1 MRITSF
7 FSLTMFLCL
16 WSLEAQAQKKIS
28 MADANLKERTEFR
41 PTSLAQLQWIPE
53 SDQFSYIANGKVV
66 LASVQQA
73 LRPDSLDLLPM
84 LNAALSAESGGD
96 SLAKLVPFTWQNRD
110 LIRFAKGEKYYSFD
124 LKQRKLQLLAK
135 IPTDADRVDVHTS
148 GNKIA
153 YTRDQA
159 LFIAQGETQTE
170 VARSEA
176 DGILYGTSVHR
187 DEFGINKGTYW
198 SPNASRLAFYRMDER
213 MVTQY
218 PIYVLDSMPAQPRM
232 IRYPYAGAKSHHV
245 TVGIYDVQSK
255 KTVYLNTGE
264 PADQYLTNLSWAD
277 EKHILI
283 AVVNRAQNHMWL
295 RKYDTNTGNL
305 VATLFEEERPEWVEP
320 EHPAE
325 FLPDGRFIWQSEK
338 DGYNHLYLHASDGKQ
353 LRQLTSG
360 KRLVTVNY
368 GFDTRKKSLFYQ
380 WADSTGLNR
389 YVSKVDLET
398 GADQMVASTAG
409 THNAIVQPAGEYI
422 LDEFSSLEVP
432 RTITLRPLIN
442 RKAPTL
448 LHEAPNPNLGYAFG
462 KCQIS
467 IFASPSGFDLNART
481 ILPYDFDA
489 SKKYPVLVY
498 VYNGPHVQL
507 VTNSWMGAA
516 NLWMQR
522 FAQEGYIVYTVD
534 GRGSSNRGRAFE
546 SAIHRKVG
554 TNEVAD
560 QLYALDQLKKLPYV
574 DAARIGVYGWS
585 YGGFMTTSLC
595 TRPEAKGAFKCGVA
609 GGAVTDWAMYEI
621 MYTERYM
628 DSPQENP
635 EGYKQSSTFTHLPN
649 LSVPFLMIHGTSD
662 DVVTWQHT
670 LRYTQECVRKGIQ
683 MDYFM
688 YPEHLHNVRGKD
700 RVHLFEKIERFFM
713 REL

>member
-1 MRITSF
+1 MRINSLFLLFAVVLATSTTAF
-7 FSLTMFLCL
+7 
-16 WSLEAQAQKKIS
+16 AQKKIT
-28 MADANLKERTEFR
+28 MADAILKERSEFR

-53 SDQFSYIANGKVV
+53 SDQFSYVANNKVLV
-66 LASVQQA
+66 ASGIKA
-73 LRPDSLDLLPM
+73 DTLDLLPM
-84 LNAALSAESGGD
+84 LNAALFTESGGD
-96 SLAKLVPFTWQNRD
+96 SLSKLIPFTWLNRNQ
-110 LIRFAKGEKYYSFD
+110 IKFNKGEKYYQFD

-135 IPTDADRVDVHTS
+135 TPADADRVDVHTS
-148 GNKIA
+148 GNLIA

-159 LFIAQGETQTE
+159 LFIANGETQTE

-176 DGILYGTSVHR
+176 EGILYGTSVHR
-187 DEFGINKGTYW
+187 DEFGISKGTYW
-198 SPNASRLAFYRMDER
+198 SPSGARLAFYRMDER
-213 MVTQY
+213 MVTHY
-218 PIYVLDSMPAQPRM
+218 PIYVLDSMPAQPRL
-232 IRYPYAGAKSHHV
+232 IRYPYAGARSHHV
-245 TVGIYDVQSK
+245 TVGIYDRQTSK
-255 KTVYLNTGE
+255 TIYLKTGE
-264 PADQYLTNLSWAD
+264 PADQYLTNISWAD
-277 EKHILI
+277 ERHVFI

-295 RKYDTNTGNL
+295 RKYDVTTGNL

-338 DGYNHLYLHASDGKQ
+338 DGYNHLYLHAADGKQ
-353 LRQLTSG
+353 IRQLTSG

-368 GFDTRKKSLFYQ
+368 GFDAAKKSIFYQ
-380 WADSTGLNR
+380 WADSSGMNR
-389 YVSKVDLET
+389 YISRVELAT
-398 GADQMVASTAG
+398 GKDQFLTPEAG
-409 THNAIVQPAGEYI
+409 THNAQIQPSGNAF
-422 LDEFSSLEVP
+422 LDDFSSLTVP
-432 RTITLRPLIN
+432 RTITVRSTNP
-442 RKAPTL
+442 RDKSVL
-448 LHEAPNPNLGYAFG
+448 LHEAADPTLGYAFG
-462 KCQIS
+462 KCQLS
-467 IFASPSGFDLNART
+467 TYASPSGFDLQART
-481 ILPYDFDA
+481 ILPFGFDA
-489 SKKYPVLVY
+489 AKKYPVLVY

-522 FAQEGYIVYTVD
+522 FAQEGYIVFTVD

-546 SAIHRKVG
+546 SAIHRKLG

-560 QLYALDQLKKLPYV
+560 QLFALEQLKKLPYV
-574 DAARIGVYGWS
+574 DASRIGVYGWS

-595 TRPEAKGAFKCGVA
+595 TRPEAKGQFKCGVA
-609 GGAVTDWAMYEI
+609 GGAVTDWSMYEI

-628 DSPQENP
+628 DTPQENP
-635 EGYKQSSTFTHLPN
+635 DGYQQSSTFTHLPN
-649 LSVPFLMIHGTSD
+649 LNVPFLMIHGTSD

-670 LRYTQECVRKGIQ
+670 LRYTQECVRKSIQ